1 MIRNFNIFSLLL
13 LCTVVGCSKKLEING
28 LNPVLQNSGSSTI
41 NPSDV
46 CSGKVIAGVAG
57 TANCSGGGT
66 GGGVSVS
73 VAEGFYVLASRKDVS
88 DFDWSDTDIL
98 DDLVAGINAYDRSPE
113 ILTLKSFVDSN
124 NASVLA
130 LFNSKYQAVPNPVT
144 ETDGLCGNDP
154 GDPLSSACGTEGAE
168 SISKKHYLERITGRP
183 SADCGRNID
192 VIPNAVISDRI
203 ADCASKNG
211 DTSYYNAVQYGQG
224 GEGDWKLVTKVGAK
238 EVWQDQRTQLLWSD
252 VADYYYNWYQ
262 ASGYSQETVYS
273 QRDTDYDSAP
283 NDSNTSCNGS
293 PCQPSSPISVCA
305 EVENDKILAG
315 GGHPTAD
322 YAPNPENTFKGN
334 LKASDGVVWKLPS
347 RDDWMLAEVNGIR
360 KATPNWVVAGLSH
373 PIGGEFHVYWSSSS
387 ASFFRRNAWFFDGFG
402 GLDGYDRS
410 NELSVRCV
418 GFAPSVIP

>member
-13 LCTVVGCSKKLEING
+13 LCTVVGCSKKIEVSG
-28 LNPVLQNSGSSTI
+28 LNPALQNSGSIVVDATK
-41 NPSDV
+41 V
-46 CSGKVIAGVAG
+46 CTGTVIAGVTG
-57 TANCSGGGT
+57 TANCSGGG

-73 VAEGFYVLASRKDVS
+73 VAEGFYVLASRKDVG

-113 ILTLKSFVDSN
+113 ILTLKSFVDSS

-183 SADCGRNID
+183 TVDCGRNAD
-192 VIPNAVISDRI
+192 VIPHALISDRI
-203 ADCASKNG
+203 ADCASKNVNA
-211 DTSYYNAVQYGQG
+211 SYYNAVQYGQG

-252 VADYYYNWYQ
+252 VADNYYNWYQ
-262 ASGYSQETVYS
+262 ASGYSQVTIDS
-273 QRDTDYDSAP
+273 QRDTYYDSAP
-283 NDSNTSCNGS
+283 SDLNTDCNGF

-315 GGHPTAD
+315 GGHPTAN
-322 YAPNPENTFKGN
+322 YAPNPENAFKGN

-360 KATPNWVVAGLSH
+360 KAAPNWVVPSLNH
-373 PIGGEFHVYWSSSS
+373 PYGEDYHVFWSSSS
-387 ASFFRRNAWFFDGFG
+387 SSYYRRSAWYFY
-402 GLDGYDRS
+402 GYGNLGVGYRY